1 MIIGLTGKS
10 CSGKDYVAHL
20 FGEEFV
26 VIDEDKLGHVALDNN
41 REKLVA
47 AFGDSIITD
56 GRVDRKKLGPIVFSD
71 KEKLEKL
78 NSISHPWMVAETLRL
93 CREAESEGKIA
104 VINAAIL
111 EKMGFVPYCNEVV
124 LVSSPYSERLKRAVM
139 RDKITPEAFEKR
151 DENQKDIGTTLSKEA
166 VKVTNIINDGDKESL
181 SRQVKEYCDSILGK
195 RSQ

>member
-26 VIDEDKLGHVALDNN
+26 VIDEDNLGHVALDNN
-41 REKLVA
+41 RENLVA

-56 GRVDRKKLGPIVFSD
+56 GKVDRKKLGPIVFSD

-151 DENQKDIGTTLSKEA
+151 EENQKDIGSTLSNGG

>member
-10 CSGKDYVAHL
+10 CSGKDYVSHL

-56 GRVDRKKLGPIVFSD
+56 GRVDRKKLGPMVFSD

-78 NSISHPWMVAETLRL
+78 NSISHPWMVAETLSL
-93 CREAESEGKIA
+93 CREAERKGKIA

-151 DENQKDIGTTLSKEA
+151 EENQKDIGSTLSNGG
-166 VKVTNIINDGDKESL
+166 VKVTNIINDSDKESL

>member
-56 GRVDRKKLGPIVFSD
+56 GKVDRKKLGPIVFSD

-151 DENQKDIGTTLSKEA
+151 DENQKDIGSTLSKGS
-166 VKVTNIINDGDKESL
+166 VNVTNIINDGDKESL

>member
-10 CSGKDYVAHL
+10 CSGKDYVSHL

-56 GRVDRKKLGPIVFSD
+56 GRVDRKKLGPMVFSD

-78 NSISHPWMVAETLRL
+78 NSISHPWMVAETLSL
-93 CREAESEGKIA
+93 CREAEREGKIA

-151 DENQKDIGTTLSKEA
+151 DENQKDIGSTLSNGG
-166 VKVTNIINDGDKESL
+166 VKVTNIINDSDKESL

>member
-26 VIDEDKLGHVALDNN
+26 VIDEDNLGHVALDNN

-56 GRVDRKKLGPIVFSD
+56 GKVDRKKLGPIVFSD

-151 DENQKDIGTTLSKEA
+151 DENQKDIGSTLSNGG

-181 SRQVKEYCDSILGK
+181 SRQVKEYCDSILSK

>member
-26 VIDEDKLGHVALDNN
+26 VIDEDNLGHVALDNN

-56 GRVDRKKLGPIVFSD
+56 GKVDRKKLGPIVFSD

-104 VINAAIL
+104 VIDAAIL

-151 DENQKDIGTTLSKEA
+151 DENQKDIGSTLSNGG
-166 VKVTNIINDGDKESL
+166 VKVTNIINDSDKESL

>member
-10 CSGKDYVAHL
+10 CSGKDYVSHL

-56 GRVDRKKLGPIVFSD
+56 GRVDRKKLGPMVFSD

-78 NSISHPWMVAETLRL
+78 NSISHPWMVAETLSL
-93 CREAESEGKIA
+93 CREAERKGKIA

-151 DENQKDIGTTLSKEA
+151 DENQKDIGTTLSNGG

-181 SRQVKEYCDSILGK
+181 SRQVKEYCDSILSK

>member
-26 VIDEDKLGHVALDNN
+26 VIDEDNLGHVALDNN

-56 GRVDRKKLGPIVFSD
+56 GKVDRKKLGPIVFSD

-78 NSISHPWMVAETLRL
+78 NSISHPWMMAETLRL

-139 RDKITPEAFEKR
+139 RDKITAEAFKKR
-151 DENQKDIGTTLSKEA
+151 DENQKDICSTLSKGS

-195 RSQ
+195 GAQ

>member
-10 CSGKDYVAHL
+10 CSGKDYVSHL

-56 GRVDRKKLGPIVFSD
+56 GRVDRKKLGPMVFSD

-78 NSISHPWMVAETLRL
+78 NSISHPWMVAETLSL
-93 CREAESEGKIA
+93 CREAEREGKIA

-151 DENQKDIGTTLSKEA
+151 DENQKDIGSTLSNGG

>member
-26 VIDEDKLGHVALDNN
+26 VIDEDNLGHVALDNN

-56 GRVDRKKLGPIVFSD
+56 GKVDRKKLGPIVFSD

-151 DENQKDIGTTLSKEA
+151 DENQKDIGSTLSNGG
-166 VKVTNIINDGDKESL
+166 VKVTNIINDSDKESL

>member
-26 VIDEDKLGHVALDNN
+26 VIDEDNLGHVALDNN

-56 GRVDRKKLGPIVFSD
+56 GKVDRKKLGPIVFSD

-78 NSISHPWMVAETLRL
+78 NSISHPWMMAETLRL

-151 DENQKDIGTTLSKEA
+151 DESQKDIGSTLSKGS
-166 VKVTNIINDGDKESL
+166 VKVTSIINDGDKESL
-181 SRQVKEYCDSILGK
+181 SRQVKEYCDSILSK

>member
-10 CSGKDYVAHL
+10 CSGKDYVSHL

-26 VIDEDKLGHVALDNN
+26 VIDEDNLGHVALDNN

-56 GRVDRKKLGPIVFSD
+56 GKVDRKKLGPIVFSD

-139 RDKITPEAFEKR
+139 RDKITPEAFKKR
-151 DENQKDIGTTLSKEA
+151 DENQKDIGLTLSKGS
-166 VKVTNIINDGDKESL
+166 VKVTNIINDSDKESL

>member
-10 CSGKDYVAHL
+10 CSGKDYVARL

-26 VIDEDKLGHVALDNN
+26 VIDEDNLGHVALDNN

-56 GRVDRKKLGPIVFSD
+56 GKVDRKKLGPIVFSD

-151 DENQKDIGTTLSKEA
+151 DENQKDIGSTLSNGG
-166 VKVTNIINDGDKESL
+166 VKVTNIINDSDKESL

>member
-56 GRVDRKKLGPIVFSD
+56 GKVDRKKLGPIVFSD

-151 DENQKDIGTTLSKEA
+151 EENQKDIGSTLSNGG

-181 SRQVKEYCDSILGK
+181 SRQVKEYCDSILSK

>member
-56 GRVDRKKLGPIVFSD
+56 GKVDRKKLGPIVFSD

-78 NSISHPWMVAETLRL
+78 NSISHPWMMAETLRL

-151 DENQKDIGTTLSKEA
+151 DENQKDIGSTLSNGG
-166 VKVTNIINDGDKESL
+166 VKVTNIINDSDKESL

>member
-26 VIDEDKLGHVALDNN
+26 VIDEDNLGHVALDNN

-56 GRVDRKKLGPIVFSD
+56 GKVDRKKLGPIVFSD

-93 CREAESEGKIA
+93 CREAESEVKIA

-151 DENQKDIGTTLSKEA
+151 DENQKDIGATLSNGG
-166 VKVTNIINDGDKESL
+166 VKVTNIINDSDKESL

>member
-26 VIDEDKLGHVALDNN
+26 VIDEDNLGHVALDNN
-41 REKLVA
+41 RENLVA

-56 GRVDRKKLGPIVFSD
+56 GKVDRKKLGPIVFSD

-151 DENQKDIGTTLSKEA
+151 DENQKDIGSTLSNGG

>member
-10 CSGKDYVAHL
+10 CSGKDYVARL

-26 VIDEDKLGHVALDNN
+26 VIDEDNLGHVALDNN

-56 GRVDRKKLGPIVFSD
+56 GKVDRKKLGPIVFSD

-93 CREAESEGKIA
+93 CR
-104 VINAAIL
+104 
-111 EKMGFVPYCNEVV
+111 
-124 LVSSPYSERLKRAVM
+124 
-139 RDKITPEAFEKR
+139 
-151 DENQKDIGTTLSKEA
+151 
-166 VKVTNIINDGDKESL
+166 
-181 SRQVKEYCDSILGK
+181 
-195 RSQ
+195 

>member
-47 AFGDSIITD
+47 AFGDAIITD

-124 LVSSPYSERLKRAVM
+124 LVSSPYSERLKRAVI

-166 VKVTNIINDGDKESL
+166 VKVTNIINDSDKESL

>member
-10 CSGKDYVAHL
+10 CSGKDYVSHL

-56 GRVDRKKLGPIVFSD
+56 GRVDRKKLGPMVFSD

-78 NSISHPWMVAETLRL
+78 NSISHPWMVAETLSL
-93 CREAESEGKIA
+93 CREAEREGKIA

-151 DENQKDIGTTLSKEA
+151 EENQKDIGSTLSNGG

-181 SRQVKEYCDSILGK
+181 SRQVKEYCDSILSK

>member
-56 GRVDRKKLGPIVFSD
+56 GKVDRKKLGPIVFSD

-151 DENQKDIGTTLSKEA
+151 DENQKDIGSTLSNGG
-166 VKVTNIINDGDKESL
+166 VKVTNIINDSDKESL

>member
-26 VIDEDKLGHVALDNN
+26 VIDEDNLGHVALDNN

-47 AFGDSIITD
+47 AFGDAIITD

-151 DENQKDIGTTLSKEA
+151 DENQKDIGSTLSKGG
-166 VKVTNIINDGDKESL
+166 VKVTNIINDSDKESL
-181 SRQVKEYCDSILGK
+181 SRQVKEYCDSILSK

>member
-41 REKLVA
+41 REKLVSV
-47 AFGDSIITD
+47 FGDSIITD
-56 GRVDRKKLGPIVFSD
+56 GKVDRKKLGPIVFSD

-151 DENQKDIGTTLSKEA
+151 EENQKDIGSTLSNGG

>member
-56 GRVDRKKLGPIVFSD
+56 GRVDRKKLGPMVFSD

-78 NSISHPWMVAETLRL
+78 NSISHPWMVAETLSL
-93 CREAESEGKIA
+93 CREAERKGKIA

-151 DENQKDIGTTLSKEA
+151 DENQKDIGSTLSNGG
-166 VKVTNIINDGDKESL
+166 VKVTNIINDSDKESL
-181 SRQVKEYCDSILGK
+181 SRQVKEYCDSILSK

>member
-151 DENQKDIGTTLSKEA
+151 DENQKDIGSTLSKEA
-166 VKVTNIINDGDKESL
+166 VKVTNIINDSDKESL

>member
-56 GRVDRKKLGPIVFSD
+56 GKVDRKKLGPIVFSD

-139 RDKITPEAFEKR
+139 RDKITPEAFKKR
-151 DENQKDIGTTLSKEA
+151 DENQKDIGSTLSKGS

>member
-56 GRVDRKKLGPIVFSD
+56 GKVDRKKLGPIVFSD

-151 DENQKDIGTTLSKEA
+151 DENQKDIGSTLSKGG
-166 VKVTNIINDGDKESL
+166 VKVTNIINDSDKESL

>member
-47 AFGDSIITD
+47 AFGDAIITD

-124 LVSSPYSERLKRAVM
+124 LVSSPYSERLKRAVI

-151 DENQKDIGTTLSKEA
+151 DENQKDIGTTLSNGG

>member
-1 MIIGLTGKS
+1 M
-10 CSGKDYVAHL
+10 AHL
-20 FGEEFV
+20 FGEECV

-56 GRVDRKKLGPIVFSD
+56 GKVDRKKLGPIVFSD

-151 DENQKDIGTTLSKEA
+151 DENQKDIGSTLSKGS

>member
-56 GRVDRKKLGPIVFSD
+56 GKVDRKKLGPIVFSD

-78 NSISHPWMVAETLRL
+78 NSISHPWMMAETLRL

-151 DENQKDIGTTLSKEA
+151 DESQKDIGSTLSKGS
-166 VKVTNIINDGDKESL
+166 VKVTSIINDGDKESL
-181 SRQVKEYCDSILGK
+181 SRQVKEYCDSILSK

>member
-1 MIIGLTGKS
+1 M
-10 CSGKDYVAHL
+10 
-20 FGEEFV
+20 
-26 VIDEDKLGHVALDNN
+26 
-41 REKLVA
+41 
-47 AFGDSIITD
+47 
-56 GRVDRKKLGPIVFSD
+56 
-71 KEKLEKL
+71 
-78 NSISHPWMVAETLRL
+78 

-151 DENQKDIGTTLSKEA
+151 DESQKDIGSTLSKGS

-181 SRQVKEYCDSILGK
+181 SRQVKEYCDSILSK

>member
-10 CSGKDYVAHL
+10 CSGKDYVSHL

-56 GRVDRKKLGPIVFSD
+56 GRVDRKKLGPMVFSD

-78 NSISHPWMVAETLRL
+78 NSISHPWMVAETLSL
-93 CREAESEGKIA
+93 CREAERKGKIA

-151 DENQKDIGTTLSKEA
+151 DENQKDIGSTLSKGS
-166 VKVTNIINDGDKESL
+166 VKVTTIINDGDKESL

>member
-10 CSGKDYVAHL
+10 CSGKDYVARL

-56 GRVDRKKLGPIVFSD
+56 GRVDRKKLGPMVFSD

-78 NSISHPWMVAETLRL
+78 NSISHPWMVAETLSL
-93 CREAESEGKIA
+93 CREAERKGKIA

-151 DENQKDIGTTLSKEA
+151 DENQKDIGSTLSNGG
-166 VKVTNIINDGDKESL
+166 VKVTNIINDSDKESL